1 MFYEKKIKIPNK
13 IDICIKENIILIK
26 GPLGL
31 NSLILKNNFVN
42 FEKNSI
48 NNYLNIF
55 LQKPNKKL
63 QKFINLYYS
72 LILKK
77 IEGVLYGFKI
87 TVFLKG
93 VGYKASIE
101 NNFLILKLGFSHKI
115 EIKIPNT
122 IKILITKGTF
132 LTFYGTDWEFLTQ
145 YVHSIKKYRLPEP
158 YKGKGIIL
166 KNEFVLRKEGKKK

>member
-1 MFYEKKIKIPNK
+1 MFFEKKIKIPNK
-13 IDICIKENIILIK
+13 IDISIKENKILIK

-31 NSLILKNNFVN
+31 NILKLNNSFVN
-42 FEKNSI
+42 LKKNI
-48 NNYLNIF
+48 TNDCLIIF
-55 LQKPNKKL
+55 LQKDNKKL
-63 QKFINLYYS
+63 LKFLNLYYT

-87 TVFLKG
+87 TIFLKG
-93 VGYKASIE
+93 VGYKAAVE

-115 EIKIPNT
+115 KIKIPDS
-122 IKILITKGTF
+122 IKILITKNIF

-145 YVHSIKKYRLPEP
+145 YVHSVKKHRLPEP

-166 KNEFVLRKEGKKK
+166 KDEIILRKEGKKK